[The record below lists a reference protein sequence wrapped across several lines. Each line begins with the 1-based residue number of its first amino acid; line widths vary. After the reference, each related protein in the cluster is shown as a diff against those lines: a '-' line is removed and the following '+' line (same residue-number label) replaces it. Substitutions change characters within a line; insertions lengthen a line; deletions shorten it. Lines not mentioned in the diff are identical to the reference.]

1 MSRVAKYPVLLPKG
15 VEVLIERG
23 VLSVKGRNGS
33 LSMAVHS
40 DVQVEHADGMLSVV
54 ARSAAATA
62 RAMAGT
68 TRALMNNMVVS
79 VG

>member
-40 DVQVEHADGMLSVV
+40 DVQVEHSP
-54 ARSAAATA
+54 
-62 RAMAGT
+62 AGHAE
-68 TRALMNNMVVS
+68 RHGRGEGEGACSEAGL
-79 VG
+79 G